1 MRNNEPPVA
10 VVVLNWNDWEQTIE
24 CLESVFQINY
34 NNFNVILVDNNSD
47 DYHLDKI
54 IEWSQNN
61 IKVNHK
67 LIQFNKN
74 KNIKIKII
82 EENNFEKVEQNNLL
96 IIKNKINKGCTG
108 GFNTGYRYAINCN
121 YKYIA
126 RFDNDTIAA
135 KNHLQVLIDQLEK
148 NESIAAICAKA
159 NYKQMPDKVSWAGMR
174 IKNNLK
180 FHRMMRIN
188 KRRDPDE
195 MWTGIIESDAVN
207 GPGSVYRCNLL
218 KLTGL
223 ADEDFFYG
231 PEDVELSQ
239 RLRRYGKIIVNCNVK
254 VFHEVAKS
262 ATISGIKKR
271 TYMEHKSFLILIKK
285 IGSFSDK
292 LIGYSYGFLRLF
304 FYLLLSFKSEFRLR
318 LFSSSNAFFDFI
330 LKRYGE
336 YDKNKIN
343 SEKFLN

>member
-1 MRNNEPPVA
+1 MKNNKPSVA
-10 VVVLNWNDWEQTIE
+10 VVVLNWNDWKQTVE

-34 NNFNVILVDNNSD
+34 SNFKVILVDNNSD
-47 DYHLDKI
+47 NYHLDKI
-54 IEWSQNN
+54 IEWSKNKIEIIHN
-61 IKVNHK
+61 
-67 LIQFNKN
+67 LIEFNKN
-74 KNIKIKII
+74 KIIKLNIID
-82 EENNFEKVEQNNLL
+82 ESNLDESVENNLI

-108 GFNTGYRYAINCN
+108 GFNTGYKYAISCG

-135 KNHLQVLIDQLEK
+135 KNHLQVLVSQLEENK
-148 NESIAAICAKA
+148 DIAAICAKA
-159 NYKQMPDKVSWAGMR
+159 NYKQMPDKVSWAGMK

-207 GPGSVYRCNLL
+207 GPGSIYRCDLL
-218 KLTGL
+218 RQTGL

-239 RLRRYGKIIVNCNVK
+239 RLRKYGKTLVNCNVR

-271 TYMEHKSFLILIKK
+271 TYMEHKSFLILIRK

-292 LIGYSYGFLRLF
+292 LIGYSYGFIRLF
-304 FYLLLSFKSEFRLR
+304 FYLFLSFRSDFRLR
-318 LFSSSNAFFDFI
+318 LISSAHAFYDFV

-343 SEKFLN
+343 SKNFLN